1 VRFLLDE
8 NLPTS
13 AAEPLRQAGHDVAAV
28 AGSPLSG
35 LPDPAIIQ
43 VCNEQARILITLDQ
57 GVFQPPTQLKTGLIL
72 LRARNE
78 LAPIL
83 MPELLKEFISE
94 ASEAQ
99 IAGRVTVISPGLTRS
114 RPLEDQLS

>member
-13 AAEPLRQAGHDVAAV
+13 AADPLRQDGHDVTAV

-43 VCNEQARILITLDQ
+43 VCNEQERILITLDQ

-72 LRARNE
+72 LRVRSE
-78 LAPIL
+78 LVPIL
-83 MPELLKEFISE
+83 LVQMLREFV
-94 ASEAQ
+94 AVADEAQ
-99 IAGRVTVISPGLTRS
+99 LVRHITVITPGQVRS
-114 RPLEDQLS
+114 RPLE